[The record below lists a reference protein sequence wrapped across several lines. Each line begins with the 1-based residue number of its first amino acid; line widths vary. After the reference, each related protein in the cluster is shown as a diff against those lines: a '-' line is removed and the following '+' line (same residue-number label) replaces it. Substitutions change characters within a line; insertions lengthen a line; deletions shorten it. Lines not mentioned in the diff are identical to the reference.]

1 MGGKVN
7 VFDQYVPKMALI
19 YLCRLHLY
27 SRTYPRHDV
36 ISDEKLAADLSL
48 SCLKSWDRR
57 LAANEKLAINCLVR
71 SNNKI

>member
-7 VFDQYVPKMALI
+7 VFDQYTKNGTDLLMQA
-19 YLCRLHLY
+19 
-27 SRTYPRHDV
+27 RTYPRHDV

>member
-7 VFDQYVPKMALI
+7 VFDQYTKNGTDLLMQASF
-19 YLCRLHLY
+19 Y